1 MLNHSNCLD
10 VVEYRLSYNKRSQLV
25 HIDSFK
31 MLLLF
36 LWDGQKILPFIH
48 SCSLLYLIAIALRF
62 VRLYSIRRCRP
73 LTRLFFTGRAAPK
86 HQPGALTVNPVGEKA
101 GRDAAGCVPSADKT
115 TRLCGYL
122 YKVMPERRQQMK
134 PTSWKNSQLPLIT
147 EGWRSGQ

>member
-1 MLNHSNCLD
+1 MYIST
-10 VVEYRLSYNKRSQLV
+10 
-25 HIDSFK
+25 
-31 MLLLF
+31 LLKCYF
-36 LWDGQKILPFIH
+36 CFCGMDRKYFYSSIH
-48 SCSLLYLIAIALRF
+48 FSLLYLIAIALRF

-134 PTSWKNSQLPLIT
+134 PTGWKNSQLPLIT
-147 EGWRSGQ
+147 EG